1 MKNLTPAIVVIG
13 YNRYK
18 SLERLLVSLNRAY
31 YEENVTLIISVDF
44 GGSQEIVNLAESFR
58 WDHGNKI
65 VRTFEANQGLKR
77 HILQCIDYSIEYGA
91 AIIFEDDIVPSP
103 YFYDYTKQALNMYS
117 CDTRIFALALYSS
130 IRHGHCN
137 KLFFPLRNGTDTY
150 LMQDNC
156 TWGECFIGEQWK
168 KFREWYENNGEDLQ
182 YRDDV
187 PPEIFKWT
195 NSWAKYVTY
204 YIIVNKLYFV
214 VPYDSLST
222 NFHEAGIHSSE
233 NTPVYQVPLMYGKK
247 EYHFAA
253 FETMVKYDAFLENVE
268 LKERIEKKYGKKACI
283 DCYGCHAGY
292 GDADLLLSPVH
303 LRNSIIESYGLD
315 MVQPELN
322 YIYEVPGSELF
333 LYDMHK
339 EDTTNFVNEE
349 GKRDKYSV
357 MVKLLSQWIA
367 NRQKGLSISRYLET
381 RGIEQVAIYGMGD
394 LGQRLWDEL
403 IDSDV
408 IVKYAVDRRA
418 KQIVSAVRLINT
430 EEDYEVVDAII
441 VTAVYD
447 FEKVK
452 KMITAKTECQVLSLE
467 SIVYAVSE
475 DAGVGIH

>member
-1 MKNLTPAIVVIG
+1 MKNLTPAIVAIG

-18 SLERLLVSLNRAY
+18 SLERLLISLNRAY
-31 YEENVTLIISVDF
+31 YEEDVTLIISIDF
-44 GGSQEIVNLAESFR
+44 GGSQDIVSLAESFQ
-58 WDHGNKI
+58 WYHGNKI
-65 VRTFEANQGLKR
+65 VRTFGENQGLKK

-91 AIIFEDDIVPSP
+91 VIIFEDDIVPSP
-103 YFYDYTKQALNMYS
+103 FFYDYTKQALNMYAH
-117 CDTRIFALALYSS
+117 DARIFALALYSS
-130 IRHGHCN
+130 VRHGHCN

-168 KFREWYENNGEDLQ
+168 NFREWYDNNGEDLQ

-204 YIIVNKLYFV
+204 YMITNELYFV

-233 NTPVYQVPLMYGKK
+233 STPAYQVPLMYGKK
-247 EYHFAA
+247 EYHFAP
-253 FETMVKYDAFLENVE
+253 FETMIKYDAFLESIE
-268 LKERIEKKYGKKACI
+268 LKERIEKVYEKKVCI

-303 LRNSIIESYGLD
+303 LPNCILESYGLD

-322 YIYEVPGSELF
+322 YVYEVPGNDLF

-339 EDTTNFVNEE
+339 ENTNNFVQEE
-349 GKRDKYSV
+349 ERRDKYSV
-357 MVKLLSQWIA
+357 MIKLLSQWIA
-367 NRQKGLSISRYLET
+367 NRQRGLSISRYLET
-381 RGIEQVAIYGMGD
+381 RGMKQVAIYGMGD
-394 LGQRLWDEL
+394 LGQRLCDEL
-403 IDSDV
+403 ADTDV
-408 IVKYAVDRRA
+408 IVEYAIDRRA
-418 KQIVSAVRLINT
+418 EHIISSVRLINT
-430 EEDYEVVDAII
+430 EEKYEVVDAII
-441 VTAVYD
+441 VTSVYD

-452 KMITAKTECQVLSLE
+452 RLINAKTECEILSLE
-467 SIVYAVSE
+467 KVVYAVSE
-475 DAGVGIH
+475 EAGSEY